1 MAQVKLGG
9 TYKTY
14 TGGRTEFDVE
24 AKNIREVLSGLAAL
38 CPDLKPVLDQGVTVA
53 IDGQIFR
60 NAWFQPVRPDS
71 EVHILPRM
79 AGG

>member
-9 TYKTY
+9 TYKSY

-24 AKNIREVLSGLAAL
+24 AKNIRQILSGLAVL
-38 CPDLKPVLDQGVTVA
+38 CPDLKPVLDKGVTVA